1 MCNNIRVLIK
11 HLLMLAAGCWLL
23 QAGCIRDIQREF
35 EVLFRPE
42 ANPTLI
48 HDSYLVDTFG
58 PEILGLFNW

>member
-1 MCNNIRVLIK
+1 MHTSIRLWVK
-11 HLLMLAAGCWLL
+11 HLLMLVMGSWIL

-48 HDSYLVDTFG
+48 HGSFLVDLFG
-58 PEILGLFNW
+58 PEILGLFN